1 VLDKNGKAPVPKRN
15 GCPRQQSRGSVKP
28 STNTAWP
35 GFVGILLVPHI
46 SQLGFVFSYSQG
58 ASLIGFGQ
66 FQLRGLRHQ
75 AQSLNNPLLR
85 DEVYFLGQ
93 FSNDTRHGPSN
104 IHNPTLVHVLQ
115 PPTAMNADARDSVD
129 GFEAEP
135 LLADEERDSVDID
148 LPERETPPTPEQ
160 QPGFRHKKHRRHGLF
175 SRLQPQKR
183 TPVVVLLA
191 VLMFTLTTSGMLML
205 IPIFR
210 LMEDAICHVHYGKSR
225 WEPIEERLCKVDGV
239 QKELAYL
246 GGIAAMI
253 SSVVGLVA
261 TLPWGVVADR

>member
-1 VLDKNGKAPVPKRN
+1 
-15 GCPRQQSRGSVKP
+15 
-28 STNTAWP
+28 
-35 GFVGILLVPHI
+35 
-46 SQLGFVFSYSQG
+46 
-58 ASLIGFGQ
+58 
-66 FQLRGLRHQ
+66 
-75 AQSLNNPLLR
+75 
-85 DEVYFLGQ
+85 
-93 FSNDTRHGPSN
+93 
-104 IHNPTLVHVLQ
+104 
-115 PPTAMNADARDSVD
+115 MNADVRDSID

-135 LLADEERDSVDID
+135 LLAEEERDSSDIEF
-148 LPERETPPTPEQ
+148 PESETPPASEQ
-160 QPGFRHKKHRRHGLF
+160 QPGFQHKKHGRHGLF
-175 SRLQPQKR
+175 SRLRPRKR

-205 IPIFR
+205 LPIFR

-253 SSVVGLVA
+253 SSTVGLIA